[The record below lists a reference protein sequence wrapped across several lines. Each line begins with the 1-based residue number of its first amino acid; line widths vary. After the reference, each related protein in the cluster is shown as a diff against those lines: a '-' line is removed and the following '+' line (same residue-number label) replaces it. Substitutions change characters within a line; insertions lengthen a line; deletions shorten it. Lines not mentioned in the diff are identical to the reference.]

1 MTAEIKTLGE
11 NPFEKP
17 IWVVGQLTRRQNLVL
32 TITPSLMPP
41 LTLRK
46 QSRKATAK
54 DNTSQPSESPKRL
67 SNKNKR
73 VHKPTSKENRHSKTN
88 YVPHDEED
96 EEDDEL
102 EPVAVKDISQE
113 TYTLHKSV
121 MICETVVVGDTD
133 FLKHEEFD
141 YRQFEMHNIRKLD
154 DAAKKGGYEFEFT
167 SGTATISA
175 KGVRVMDN
183 IVIVVEDNHSW
194 KKVEKGIERWMLANK
209 KEIIV
214 KLSVVYMK
222 TSEPVSD
229 SSDDEQPTRK
239 KVVALF
245 CC

>member
-1 MTAEIKTLGE
+1 
-11 NPFEKP
+11 
-17 IWVVGQLTRRQNLVL
+17 
-32 TITPSLMPP
+32 MPP

-46 QSRKATAK
+46 QGRKATAK
-54 DNTSQPSESPKRL
+54 ENTPRPSESPKRL

-73 VHKPTSKENRHSKTN
+73 VHKPTPKENRHSKRN
-88 YVPHDEED
+88 HAPDD
-96 EEDDEL
+96 EEDDEDDEP
-102 EPVAVKDISQE
+102 EPVPVKNISQE

-121 MICETVVVGDTD
+121 VVSDTD
-133 FLKHEEFD
+133 FLKPEEFD
-141 YRQFEMHNIRKLD
+141 YRQFETHNIRKLD
-154 DAAKKGGYEFEFT
+154 DAAQKGGYEFEFT

-183 IVIVVEDNHSW
+183 IVIAVEDNHSW

-214 KLSVVYMK
+214 KVSVVYTK

-239 KVVALF
+239 KVIALF